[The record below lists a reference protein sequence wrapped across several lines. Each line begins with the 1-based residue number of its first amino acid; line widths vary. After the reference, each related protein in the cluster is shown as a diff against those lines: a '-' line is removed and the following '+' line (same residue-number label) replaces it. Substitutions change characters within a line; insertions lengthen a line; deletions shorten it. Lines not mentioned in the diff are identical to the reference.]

1 MECLRVLGTQYS
13 NLLNIGLV
21 ESRETIPFTYFL
33 RSQNKS
39 ESIYIQRERER
50 EREREVAH
58 ESCEENGE
66 HNSRTYYAFML
77 LGIKYK
83 VCDM

>member
-50 EREREVAH
+50 EREVAH

>member
-1 MECLRVLGTQYS
+1 MECLRVLGTQYI

-50 EREREVAH
+50 EVAH